1 MFISHAV
8 YKSHPVIRKGIQ
20 SLTLHLSLPS
30 CSTGIGTGLA
40 SQLALKDPALS
51 VVPGVGD
58 SDVDVVD
65 EVEVKL
71 GVLGNDLILE
81 GLDLSRLLEEDHLA
95 VVAAVDADA

>member
-1 MFISHAV
+1 M
-8 YKSHPVIRKGIQ
+8 KGQRSITGIG
-20 SLTLHLSLPS
+20 SI

-51 VVPGVGD
+51 GVPGVGD

-71 GVLGNDLILE
+71 GVLGNNIILE

>member
-1 MFISHAV
+1 M
-8 YKSHPVIRKGIQ
+8 
-20 SLTLHLSLPS
+20 TLHLSLPS

-58 SDVDVVD
+58 SDVDVMD